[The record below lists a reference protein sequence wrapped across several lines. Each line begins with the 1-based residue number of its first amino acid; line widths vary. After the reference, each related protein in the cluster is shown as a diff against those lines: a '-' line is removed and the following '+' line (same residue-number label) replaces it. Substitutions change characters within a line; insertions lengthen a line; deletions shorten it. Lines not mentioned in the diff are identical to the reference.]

1 MLLKGNAIRDI
12 ILDEVKGDVSK
23 LEVKPSLV
31 IMQIGEDPASHV
43 YIEQK
48 RKMAAKVGFLFEHI
62 KYDESVT
69 EEEII
74 TTITKLNEDKL
85 VTAILVQ
92 MPIHKKYDSIK
103 IQNAIS
109 PIKDVDGLTFYNIG
123 ALTNNK
129 SYAAPC
135 TALGVVELLKR
146 NNISVSGKRVV
157 IVGRSN
163 LVGRP
168 LSVILTNL
176 DATVTLCHSKTS
188 DLSSVTREADILIVA
203 IGKAKFITS
212 DMVKDGA
219 VVIDVGINR
228 VDEKLVGDVDFDSVQ
243 DKCSNISPVPGGVG
257 PMTIAMLAKNVYN
270 LYLQVSVK
278 NVRKDK

>member
-1 MLLKGNAIRDI
+1 MLLKGNVIRDV
-12 ILDEVKGDVSK
+12 ILDEIKSDVSE
-23 LEVKPSLV
+23 LEIRPYLV
-31 IMQIGEDPASHV
+31 IIQVGDDPASHV

-48 RKMAAKVGFLFEHI
+48 RKMAAKVGFDFDHI
-62 KYDESVT
+62 KYDESVA

-74 TTITKLNEDKL
+74 NTINRLNEDEK

-103 IQNAIS
+103 IQNSIS
-109 PIKDVDGLTFYNIG
+109 PMKDVDGLTFYNIG

-146 NNISVSGKRVV
+146 NEISVSGKNVV

-163 LVGRP
+163 LVGKP
-168 LSVILTNL
+168 LSVMLTNL
-176 DATVTLCHSKTS
+176 DATVTLAHSKTNN
-188 DLSSVTREADILIVA
+188 LSSVTRAADILIIA
-203 IGKAKFITS
+203 IGKAKFITA
-212 DMVKDGA
+212 DMVKDEA

-228 VDEKLVGDVDFDSVQ
+228 VNEKLVGDVDFDGMQ
-243 DKCSNISPVPGGVG
+243 EKCSFITPVPGGVG

-270 LYLQVSVK
+270 LYLQVSGN